1 MAVNYTSLN
10 VVIDKLL
17 RDPLFNGI
25 QKETII
31 DYCIDF
37 FSIVGVPDSF
47 DEELYVSEFEN
58 YRCLLPSNFV
68 EEIQLFVNG
77 VALIHNSD
85 TLASFYGT
93 GEVNETS
100 NKIDTVA
107 TTENFM
113 KSTSKF
119 PRPLDL
125 SYVIRGG
132 IIYLSIEVGTLQMSY
147 RCVKTD
153 EDGYP
158 MIPDNP
164 VFMRALKNYIEVEH
178 LRILWR
184 NNKVA
189 DKVFS
194 KAEQDY
200 SFAVGAYETDVQRLS
215 LGKAESLFNSFRT
228 LLMRPNE
235 FQNRFRNLGSK
246 ELIKRQ

>member
-1 MAVNYTSLN
+1 MANTYTSLN

-25 QKETII
+25 QKETIV
-31 DYCIDF
+31 DYCIEF

-47 DEELYVSEFEN
+47 DEDLFVVEFDN
-58 YRCLLPSNFV
+58 YRCLLPDNFV

-77 VALIHNSD
+77 TALLHNSD
-85 TLASFYGT
+85 TLAKFYGT
-93 GEVNETS
+93 GELNETT
-100 NKIDTVA
+100 NKIDTVK
-107 TTENFM
+107 TVENFV
-113 KSTSKF
+113 KSNDKF
-119 PRPLDL
+119 SRPLDM

-132 IIYLSIEVGTLQMSY
+132 IIYFSIEKGKLEMAY

-153 EDGYP
+153 DDGYP

-184 NNKVA
+184 NNKIT
-189 DKVFS
+189 DKVFT

-200 SFAVGAYETDVQRLS
+200 AWAVGAYETDTQRLS
-215 LGKAESLFNSFRT
+215 LAKAESLFNSFRT
-228 LLMRPNE
+228 LLIRPTE
-235 FQNRFRNLGSK
+235 FQNRYRNLGSK
-246 ELIKRQ
+246 ELIKRH